1 MFTEI
6 SGEVFPL
13 DNIIAEEELRLVF
26 SDTPVEDVD
35 RVALCLPESLCVK
48 QESGAEL
55 WFYGFTRA
63 VRIEK
68 NLSNEQV
75 LLVVRKEE

>member
-1 MFTEI
+1 MFAEI

-13 DNIIAEEELRLVF
+13 DNVIAEEELRLVF

-35 RVALCLPESLCVK
+35 RVALRLPESLCVK
-48 QESGAEL
+48 QEGGAEL